1 VIKLAFK
8 GLLAR
13 KLRTVLTGFAVVLG
27 VAFVAGTFIFT
38 DTIDASFKDLF
49 ERTSKGVDVS
59 VQSKLAVEADFAAPP
74 TMPASTLERV
84 QSVDGV
90 EEAAGSVS
98 GDVNLLDRDGKP
110 ILSNG
115 PPTIAVTTGP
125 ERFDPLTYVE
135 GGKPTTDDQIA
146 IDKGTADEFDFKVG
160 DKVTVA
166 GRAPAKAYDVAGI
179 VTLGDSENLAG
190 SRLVL
195 FTLPEGQRVT
205 GHDGYDDISVAADG
219 GTSPEQL
226 KAAIAKE
233 LGPEFAVRT
242 GKEQA
247 EKQAQDLS
255 DALGFIRTALLV
267 FAAVALLV
275 GSFLIFNTFSV
286 TVAQRT
292 KEFALLRTIGAS
304 RGQVLRSV
312 LVETFVI
319 GLIASLVGIALG
331 LALAPGLA
339 ALLTSFG
346 IDLGTSGTV
355 LEPRTI
361 IAGLVVGIVAT
372 VVSGFVPARRATRI
386 EPVAAMRDSV
396 TPATGKVRR
405 RRIVVAFV
413 VEALGIVLLLWGLL
427 GDPGDAATTA
437 LVLGLGTLLM
447 IFGFALLAPT
457 LVRPLSGVIG
467 RPLARFQG
475 LTGMLARENTR
486 RQPQRTAVTASAL
499 MIGVALVV
507 LVAIFAAG
515 LRATIDQ
522 GIDEQVKAVSI
533 ITHQD
538 GFSPLPSE
546 IAGEVEKVDGVTAVS
561 RLRFA
566 TGRVA
571 GESGNTTVTGID
583 PETARDVI
591 KLKWAEGS
599 DEVLS
604 SIGTTGVIVPKEFAT
619 KHDLKVGSPL
629 VLEAPRGNEV
639 TYRVRGIYEPGAG
652 VIGGV
657 LASNASLEA
666 DWDAKDVA
674 FFLVAGDDPESVTK
688 GEEAALAG
696 FPAAKP
702 QTIEGF
708 KDEQNKQVDA
718 LVGLV
723 YALLSLSV
731 IVALLGIVN
740 TLALSVHE
748 RTREL
753 GLLRAVG
760 MSRRQVRRMVRAESV
775 ITAAIGAVLGI
786 VLGVALAAIV
796 SRPLAQDGFVFEIPF
811 GTLIA
816 VVILASIA
824 GVVAAIPPARR
835 AAKVDVLRAVTTE

>member
-1 VIKLAFK
+1 MLA
-8 GLLAR
+8 
-13 KLRTVLTGFAVVLG
+13 
-27 VAFVAGTFIFT
+27 
-38 DTIDASFKDLF
+38 
-49 ERTSKGVDVS
+49 
-59 VQSKLAVEADFAAPP
+59 
-74 TMPASTLERV
+74 
-84 QSVDGV
+84 
-90 EEAAGSVS
+90 
-98 GDVNLLDRDGKP
+98 
-110 ILSNG
+110 
-115 PPTIAVTTGP
+115 
-125 ERFDPLTYVE
+125 
-135 GGKPTTDDQIA
+135 
-146 IDKGTADEFDFKVG
+146 
-160 DKVTVA
+160 
-166 GRAPAKAYDVAGI
+166 
-179 VTLGDSENLAG
+179 
-190 SRLVL
+190 
-195 FTLPEGQRVT
+195 
-205 GHDGYDDISVAADG
+205 
-219 GTSPEQL
+219 
-226 KAAIAKE
+226 
-233 LGPEFAVRT
+233 
-242 GKEQA
+242 
-247 EKQAQDLS
+247 
-255 DALGFIRTALLV
+255 
-267 FAAVALLV
+267 
-275 GSFLIFNTFSV
+275 
-286 TVAQRT
+286 
-292 KEFALLRTIGAS
+292 
-304 RGQVLRSV
+304 
-312 LVETFVI
+312 ETFVI
-319 GLIASLVGIALG
+319 GVLASLIGIACG

-339 ALLTSFG
+339 ALLSSFG
-346 IDLGTSGTV
+346 IDLGTTSTV
-355 LEPRTI
+355 LEPRTV
-361 IAGLVVGIVAT
+361 IAGLAVGIVAT

-386 EPVAAMRDSV
+386 EPVAAMRDSI
-396 TPATGKVRR
+396 TPDGGHVRK
-405 RRIVVAFV
+405 RRIVIAFV
-413 VEALGIVLLLWGLL
+413 VEAIGVAALLYGLF

-437 LVLGLGTLLM
+437 LVLGLGALLM
-447 IFGFALLAPT
+447 IFGFALLAPA
-457 LVRPLSGVIG
+457 LVRPLSGLIG

-533 ITHQD
+533 ITHDD
-538 GFSPLPSE
+538 GFSPLPSA

-566 TGRVA
+566 TGRVV
-571 GESGNTTVTGID
+571 GETGNTTVTGID
-583 PETARDVI
+583 PDTARDVI
-591 KLKWAEGS
+591 KLQWSDGS
-599 DEVLS
+599 DAVLS
-604 SIGTTGVIVPKEFAT
+604 DLGTTGVAVPKEFAD
-619 KHDLKVGSPL
+619 KHDLKVGSAL
-629 VLEAPRGNEV
+629 KLTAPRGNEV
-639 TYRVRGIYEPGAG
+639 DYTVKGIYEPGAG

-835 AAKVDVLRAVTTE
+835 AAKVDVLRAITTE